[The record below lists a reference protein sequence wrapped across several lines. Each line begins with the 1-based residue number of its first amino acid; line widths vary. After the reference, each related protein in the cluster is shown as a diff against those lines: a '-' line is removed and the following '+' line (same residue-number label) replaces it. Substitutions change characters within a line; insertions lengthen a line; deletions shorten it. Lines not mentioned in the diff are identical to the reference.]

1 MPDKEFRDVS
11 LPAKIISSQEPSRN
25 GCGRSS
31 PSNFERAII
40 PVVGI
45 LNGRVGRALGEP
57 LHASVLLFG
66 VAILL
71 AITVAVLAGRGLPNI
86 GDFRQ
91 LQPVEYLAGFV
102 VAFYVISATV
112 LAGKIGVANF
122 IVMAVSGQIIFSLL
136 IDHFGLFGAPIRPV
150 NLLQLGG
157 ASMLLGGLVI
167 TQLANGK

>member
-1 MPDKEFRDVS
+1 MINIKYLIWALLAGSF
-11 LPAKIISSQEPSRN
+11 
-25 GCGRSS
+25 
-31 PSNFERAII
+31 I

-122 IVMAVSGQIIFSLL
+122 
-136 IDHFGLFGAPIRPV
+136 GLFGAPIRPV

>member
-1 MPDKEFRDVS
+1 M
-11 LPAKIISSQEPSRN
+11 
-25 GCGRSS
+25 
-31 PSNFERAII
+31 
-40 PVVGI
+40 
-45 LNGRVGRALGEP
+45 
-57 LHASVLLFG
+57 
-66 VAILL
+66 LL
-71 AITVAVLAGRGLPNI
+71 AITVAVLAGRRLPDI
-86 GDFRQ
+86 VDFRQ
-91 LQPVEYLAGFV
+91 LQPVEYLAGLV

>member
-1 MPDKEFRDVS
+1 MINIKYLIWALLAGSF
-11 LPAKIISSQEPSRN
+11 
-25 GCGRSS
+25 
-31 PSNFERAII
+31 I

-167 TQLANGK
+167 T

>member
-1 MPDKEFRDVS
+1 MLLAGSFI
-11 LPAKIISSQEPSRN
+11 L
-25 GCGRSS
+25 
-31 PSNFERAII
+31 
-40 PVVGI
+40 VVGI
-45 LNGRVGRALGEP
+45 LNGRVARALGEP
-57 LHASVLLFG
+57 LHVSVLLFG

-102 VAFYVISATV
+102 VAFCVISATA
-112 LAGKIGVANF
+112 LAEKIGVANF
-122 IVMAVSGQIIFSLL
+122 IVVAVSAQITLSLL
-136 IDHFGLFGAPIRPV
+136 IDHFDLFGAPIRPV

-167 TQLANGK
+167 AQLANGR

>member
-1 MPDKEFRDVS
+1 MINIKYLIWALLAGSF
-11 LPAKIISSQEPSRN
+11 
-25 GCGRSS
+25 
-31 PSNFERAII
+31 I
-40 PVVGI
+40 PFVGI
-45 LNGRVGRALGEP
+45 LNGRVARALGEP

-71 AITVAVLAGRGLPNI
+71 AIAVAILAGRGLPNV
-86 GDFRQ
+86 GDFKH

-122 IVMAVSGQIIFSLL
+122 IVMAVSGQIIVSLL

-150 NLLQLGG
+150 NLLQLIG
-157 ASMLLGGLVI
+157 SVMLLVGLVV

>member
-1 MPDKEFRDVS
+1 VINIKYLIWALLAGSF
-11 LPAKIISSQEPSRN
+11 
-25 GCGRSS
+25 
-31 PSNFERAII
+31 I

-57 LHASVLLFG
+57 LHASILLFG

-86 GDFRQ
+86 DFRQ

-150 NLLQLGG
+150 NLLQFGG

>member
-1 MPDKEFRDVS
+1 VINIKYLIWALLAGSF
-11 LPAKIISSQEPSRN
+11 
-25 GCGRSS
+25 
-31 PSNFERAII
+31 I

-150 NLLQLGG
+150 NLLATWRCKHASWRLGDYPACQWQIDG
-157 ASMLLGGLVI
+157 QIDGRCDAMRG
-167 TQLANGK
+167 

>member
-1 MPDKEFRDVS
+1 MINIKYLIWALLAGSF
-11 LPAKIISSQEPSRN
+11 
-25 GCGRSS
+25 
-31 PSNFERAII
+31 I

-45 LNGRVGRALGEP
+45 LNGRVARALGEP
-57 LHASVLLFG
+57 LHAGVLLFG
-66 VAILL
+66 VAIIL
-71 AITVAVLAGRGLPNI
+71 AITLALLAGRGLPDI
-86 GDFRQ
+86 GQFRH

-157 ASMLLGGLVI
+157 ASLLLTGLVI
-167 TQLANGK
+167 TQIANGK